1 MHLDDI
7 TPPATLAARAAY
19 EFSAERQSP
28 AMLNHCIRSWLWAV
42 GFAELD
48 GRDDADRELLYVA
61 ALLHDLGLVEEF
73 DNVTLSYEDAGG
85 HVAAALTAGAGWP
98 AERRQRVHDVI
109 VRHNWPSVDPA
120 LDVEGNL
127 LEIAT
132 GLDISGFRADALPL
146 SFQEEVLAAYP
157 RLTLAA
163 EFGACVTDQAAR
175 KPTTQAARIVANG
188 VERKLAANPLES
200 RGPRL

>member
-1 MHLDDI
+1 MRLADF
-7 TPPATLAARAAY
+7 TPPDTQAARAAY
-19 EFSAERQSP
+19 EFAAERQTP
-28 AMLNHCIRSWLWAV
+28 ALLNHCIRSWLWAL

-48 GRDDADRELLYVA
+48 GGDDIDHELLYVA

-98 AERRQRVHDVI
+98 AERRTRVHEVI
-109 VRHNWPSVDPA
+109 VRHNWPTVDPA
-120 LDVEGNL
+120 LDAEGHL

-132 GLDISGFRADALPL
+132 GLDISGVRADLLPL
-146 SFQEEVLAAYP
+146 AFREEVLAAFP
-157 RLTLAA
+157 RLSIAA

-188 VERKLAANPLES
+188 VVRKLAENPLEAL
-200 RGPRL
+200 GA